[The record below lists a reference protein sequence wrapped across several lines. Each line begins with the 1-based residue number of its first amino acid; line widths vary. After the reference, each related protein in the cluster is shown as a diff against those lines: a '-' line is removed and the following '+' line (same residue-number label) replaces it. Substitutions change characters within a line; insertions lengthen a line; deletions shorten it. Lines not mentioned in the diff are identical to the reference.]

1 VKRHLERIL
10 GKTGNHQHEVVR
22 LNIGQI
28 EKNPYQPRKEFDE
41 LELRDL
47 ARSIQEYGVI
57 QPIIVRRAED
67 GFQLVAGERRLR
79 ACGMAGWHEV
89 PAIIYDMEEE
99 QAAAMSLVENL
110 QRKDLNY
117 FEEAEAYATLVVR
130 FGLTQ
135 EEVAQRVGKS
145 QSAIANKLR
154 LLNLPDEIRDKI
166 SVEVISERQARA
178 LLRLSDAK
186 QQAQVLQAI
195 YQRGLNVRETETMV
209 EQIRENISR
218 EINIRQPRQTVS
230 AIIRDA
236 RIFLNTIK
244 ETVSRAQQ
252 AGVGMAMEENDGE
265 DVYELIIR
273 IPKK

>member
-1 VKRHLERIL
+1 MKRHLERIL
-10 GKTGNHQHEVVR
+10 GKTGTRQHEVVR
-22 LNIGQI
+22 LNIEQI

-57 QPIIVRRAED
+57 QPVIVRRVED

-79 ACGMAGWHEV
+79 ACSMAGWQEV

-145 QSAIANKLR
+145 QSAVANKLR

-166 SVEVISERQARA
+166 SAEVISERQARA
-178 LLRLSDAK
+178 LLRLSDAE

-195 YQRGLNVRETETMV
+195 YQEGLNVRETEAMI

-218 EINIRQPRQTVS
+218 EIKTRQPRQKVS

-244 ETVSRAQQ
+244 ETVSRAKQ
-252 AGVGMAMEENDGE
+252 AGVGMVMEENDGE

-273 IPKK
+273 IPKR